1 MIYNKGSDATNKSNQ
16 NLSLLD
22 AGQLA
27 YQISFKA
34 CGNHSTISM
43 LPSKYFP
50 HQYKP
55 SGDYPLKLSAA
66 GTHCAQQ
73 LISSWKAG
81 NAAQL
86 AKALVHVKN
95 QPLTSCAIDSNLR

>member
-1 MIYNKGSDATNKSNQ
+1 VIYKEGSGATNKSKQPVMLAQHHYEASSLAQCNQ

-27 YQISFKA
+27 DQISSKA
-34 CGNHSTISM
+34 CKNHSIIPM

-66 GTHCAQQ
+66 GTHCAQ
-73 LISSWKAG
+73 
-81 NAAQL
+81 
-86 AKALVHVKN
+86 
-95 QPLTSCAIDSNLR
+95 

>member
-1 MIYNKGSDATNKSNQ
+1 
-16 NLSLLD
+16 
-22 AGQLA
+22 
-27 YQISFKA
+27 
-34 CGNHSTISM
+34 M

-86 AKALVHVKN
+86 AKALVDIKN
-95 QPLTSCAIDSNLR
+95 QLLTSCAIDSNLR